1 MDVDAITM
9 DLNALTMEERNDLYK
24 KGLCF
29 KCKKPGIAREC
40 PNHGP
45 RNYGNFNNR
54 NFNRAPSSLQRNDNR
69 AFVPRNNNQRNVHDT
84 IKKPGPR
91 EINKMI
97 QALTIEERNEMF
109 DLAEKDDVEKGQ
121 SERDFI

>member
-1 MDVDAITM
+1 MDVDAITTDINM
-9 DLNALTMEERNDLYK
+9 MTFEEQNDLFK

-29 KCKKPGIAREC
+29 KCKKPGIAHKC

-45 RNYGNFNNR
+45 QNYGNFNNR
-54 NFNRAPSSLQRNDNR
+54 NFNHAPAQRNDNR
-69 AFVPRNNNQRNVHDT
+69 AFVPRNNNQLQNVHDT

-97 QALTIEERNEMF
+97 QALTIEEREEMF
-109 DLAEKDDVEKGQ
+109 DIAERDEGEKGPK
-121 SERDFI
+121 ERDFS